1 MSMIKLTNI
10 LLENRLEEDYPTN
23 WNADIPNRIKDLNGN

>member
-1 MSMIKLTNI
+1 MIKITDIVL
-10 LLENRLEEDYPTN
+10 EDYPTN